1 MTLFAAS
8 SETPGVLRPTARPG
22 LEDAG
27 STVSRLA
34 TPSSRSQQ
42 AAEFSRSETARQ
54 IRASFENLVRAS
66 PSPQVCG
73 LCCCWHAGTHL
84 TACNLFQSFS
94 TLTRACRL

>member
-22 LEDAG
+22 LEG
-27 STVSRLA
+27 TCSTISRLA

-66 PSPQVCG
+66 PSPQVSC
-73 LCCCWHAGTHL
+73 LSCYWHTGK
-84 TACNLFQSFS
+84 
-94 TLTRACRL
+94 